1 MNRSLWRVG
10 HHSVMTTAARS
21 LESVYREH
29 GQRIFRALVAYT
41 GHPEV
46 ARDAV
51 AEAFAQALARED
63 QLRDPAAWVWRVAF
77 IVARAELRE
86 RHKMTPATDVEPSYE
101 LGEPTTDVFDVLSR
115 ISPNQRLAV
124 VLHDYADRPTSEI
137 AELLGISR
145 ATVHVHLSAGRRRLR
160 RLLEVRDD

>member
-1 MNRSLWRVG
+1 M
-10 HHSVMTTAARS
+10 
-21 LESVYREH
+21 
-29 GQRIFRALVAYT
+29 FRALVAYT
-41 GHPEV
+41 GHPEI

-51 AEAFAQALARED
+51 SEAFVQALARGDE
-63 QLRDPAAWVWRVAF
+63 LRDPAAWVWRVAF
-77 IVARAELRE
+77 IVARAELRD
-86 RHKMTPATDVEPSYE
+86 RHQMTPSNDAEPSYE
-101 LGEPTTDVFDVLSR
+101 PGDPTTDVFDALSR

-145 ATVHVHLSAGRRRLR
+145 ATVHVHLSTGRRRLR

>member
-1 MNRSLWRVG
+1 MKAV
-10 HHSVMTTAARS
+10 ARS
-21 LESVYREH
+21 LETVYREH
-29 GQRIFRALVAYT
+29 GQRMFRALVAYA
-41 GHPEV
+41 GSPEI

-51 AEAFAQALARED
+51 GEAFAQALARGD
-63 QLRDPAAWVWRVAF
+63 QLREPAAWVWRVAF
-77 IVARAELRE
+77 IVARAELHD
-86 RHKMTPATDVEPSYE
+86 RHQMAPATDVEPSYE
-101 LGEPTTDVFDVLSR
+101 LGEPTTDVFEALSR

>member
-1 MNRSLWRVG
+1 MKAVERSIEL
-10 HHSVMTTAARS
+10 
-21 LESVYREH
+21 VYREH
-29 GQRIFRALVAYT
+29 GQRLFRALVAYT
-41 GHPEV
+41 GHPEI

-63 QLRDPAAWVWRVAF
+63 DLRDPAAWVWRVAF
-77 IVARAELRE
+77 IVARADLGEQSRMGP
-86 RHKMTPATDVEPSYE
+86 KMAVEPSYE
-101 LGEPTTDVFDVLSR
+101 LGDPATDVFEALAR

-160 RLLEVRDD
+160 RILEVRDG